1 MNNESQWRRQAGSD
15 SALSAPSEI
24 RPGTVGARA
33 DKFPPDEFP
42 PNEYPR
48 DTLGA
53 YGNALARRKGMLT
66 VAALAGAL
74 LGWLV
79 SLPRQPVYQ
88 ARVSL
93 EVQATN
99 VDPLAGGAPKSS
111 RPASRS
117 AAEFYIAT
125 QADLLRSRTLLTRV
139 ADKLGDAGIST
150 PAAELAPPAWL
161 PRGFVGWVSG
171 REGRGAPESLGIE
184 ALSDR
189 YRIEPSRRS
198 GLVEIVSEWPEAET
212 AARFANLLAAEF
224 IRLDGEVRREKAAQ
238 TEKWLTR
245 QLDKLRGQ
253 LEGAE
258 EELRRYARET
268 GLMFTSS
275 DGSVAEQRLS
285 QLQAELSRAQADRI
299 QKQSRYEMASGS
311 APGEL
316 NEMLEPASYQ
326 IERSALERLLARLTT
341 AYKPAHRKVREA
353 RAELEV
359 LKAVIAAERD
369 ERLDQI
375 RNEFETAR
383 GREGMLETDYGR
395 QARLVSRQAGKSV
408 HYNILRREVDTYRR
422 LYEHLL
428 RRVGEAGLRTATSVG
443 NIRVVDRAAAAAA
456 PVRPD
461 RVMNASLGGVFGLL
475 AGIGLVF
482 VRHRGDD
489 MLREP
494 GDARQCLQL
503 PELGVIPAHENR
515 ANRYVRVVLSGSNER
530 SRSKSAMSIRYGK
543 RRVGKGPVELASW
556 RERNSAVAEAF
567 RTTATSVMPA
577 RDERRPLRTVLV
589 AAAGPGEGKTT
600 VAANLAITLAQ
611 IYERVLLID
620 ADLRRPRLHEV
631 FELPNAWGLSD
642 LLKDSPEV
650 SGSGTH
656 EFGLLTDVPGLY
668 VLPSGPSVESVT
680 TLLHAGKTKML
691 IDRMLDTFDWVV
703 FDTPPM
709 ANFSETRALGRIT
722 DAVVLVARLGCC
734 SRQDLQFARRQF
746 SEDGARVLGTVLNH
760 WRATEN
766 YTSGSGFVDLDKRQA
781 GFPSPRARAAA
792 GVGS

>member
-1 MNNESQWRRQAGSD
+1 M
-15 SALSAPSEI
+15 
-24 RPGTVGARA
+24 
-33 DKFPPDEFP
+33 FPPA
-42 PNEYPR
+42 EYPPGGFPN

-53 YGNALARRKGMLT
+53 YGNALIRRKGMLAA
-66 VAALAGAL
+66 AALAGAL

-125 QADLLRSRTLLTRV
+125 QADLLRSRALLTRV
-139 ADKLGDAGIST
+139 ADKLGDTGISI
-150 PAAELAPPAWL
+150 PAAGFRPPDWL
-161 PRGFVGWVSG
+161 PRGFAEWVSG
-171 REGRGAPESLGIE
+171 PAGRNESESPGIE
-184 ALSDR
+184 GLSNR

-224 IRLDGEVRREKAAQ
+224 IRLDAEVRRQKTAQ
-238 TEKWLTR
+238 TEEWLTR
-245 QLDKLRGQ
+245 QLDKLRGR

-299 QKQSRYEMASGS
+299 QKQSRYEMARES
-311 APGEL
+311 APGRL
-316 NEMLEPASYQ
+316 TEMLEPASYQ
-326 IERSALERLLARLTT
+326 MERSALERQLARLTT

-353 RAELEV
+353 RAELEA
-359 LKAVIAAERD
+359 LKAAIAAERD
-369 ERLDQI
+369 ERLDQM
-375 RNEFETAR
+375 RNEFEVER

-395 QARLVSRQAGKSV
+395 QARLVSEQAGKSV
-408 HYNILRREVDTYRR
+408 HYNILHREVDTYRR
-422 LYEHLL
+422 LYERLL
-428 RRVGEAGLRTATSVG
+428 GRVGEAGLRTATSVG
-443 NIRVVDRAAAAAA
+443 NIRVVDRAAPATA
-456 PVRPD
+456 PIRPD

-475 AGIGLVF
+475 AGIGLIF
-482 VRHRGDD
+482 VRHHGDD
-489 MLREP
+489 VLREP
-494 GDARQCLQL
+494 GDARRCLGL
-503 PELGVIPAHENR
+503 PELGVIPAYEDR
-515 ANRYVRVVLSGSNER
+515 ADRYLRVVRGGSSEG
-530 SRSKSAMSIRYGK
+530 SRNKSPMSIRYGK
-543 RRVGKGPVELASW
+543 RRAGKGPVELAGW

-567 RTTATSVMPA
+567 RTTATAVIPPP
-577 RDERRPLRTVLV
+577 DERRLLRTVVV
-589 AAAGPGEGKTT
+589 AGAGSGEGKTT

-611 IYERVLLID
+611 IYDRVLLID
-620 ADLRRPRLHEV
+620 ADLRRPRLHEI
-631 FELPNAWGLSD
+631 FELPNTWGLSD
-642 LLKDSPEV
+642 LLKDSPTMST
-650 SGSGTH
+650 SGRH
-656 EFGLLTDVPGLY
+656 DFGLLTEVPGLY
-668 VLPSGPSVESVT
+668 VLPSGGSLESVT
-680 TLLHAGKTKML
+680 TLLHAGKTRML

-703 FDTPPM
+703 FDTPPV
-709 ANFSETRALGRIT
+709 ADFSETRALGRIT
-722 DAVVLVARLGCC
+722 DAVILVARLGHC
-734 SRQDLQFARRQF
+734 SRQDLQLACRQF

-760 WRATEN
+760 RRTTEN
-766 YTSGSGFVDLDKRQA
+766 YTSGSGFVDLDQRKA
-781 GFPSPRARAAA
+781 GFPAPRARAAA